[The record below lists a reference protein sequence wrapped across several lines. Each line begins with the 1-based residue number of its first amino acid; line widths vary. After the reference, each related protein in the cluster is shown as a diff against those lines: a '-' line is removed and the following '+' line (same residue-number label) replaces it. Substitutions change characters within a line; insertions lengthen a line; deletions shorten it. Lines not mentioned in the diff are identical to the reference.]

1 MDHDIFE
8 HLGTSHIVR
17 QGEGSVYFFFLGG
30 GRFQEERKGDESSP
44 TEYQGGTIE
53 NQLLVRGGVN
63 FIVTQPNSPLPP
75 TPQHQKMNNDRS
87 SRGNYSVNASVTP
100 QQREMTSCNGERLTH
115 AHLIFQEHGM
125 DNELM
130 NLALLSSPQDM
141 LDVARLDIQ
150 FYQRYISE
158 P

>member
-1 MDHDIFE
+1 MDHE

-17 QGEGSVYFFFLGG
+17 QGEGSVDFFWGG
-30 GRFQEERKGDESSP
+30 GRFWEERRGDESSP
-44 TEYQGGTIE
+44 TEYQGRDYRKLTVSEGE
-53 NQLLVRGGVN
+53 GVN

-75 TPQHQKMNNDRS
+75 PTPQHQTMNNDRS
-87 SRGNYSVNASVTP
+87 PRGNYSVNASVTP

-141 LDVARLDIQ
+141 LDVARLDL
-150 FYQRYISE
+150 
-158 P
+158 